1 MVSSQNLEGFFVS
14 AFADQE
20 SRGFTGED
28 QQDQLKTARGDLEE
42 LIEDESVTPIQGF
55 VHESSLFTQGSL
67 HDQSPEMLRVPKQ
80 TQAAMMDPTRGSN

>member
-28 QQDQLKTARGDLEE
+28 QQDQLKTTRSDLEE
-42 LIEDESVTPIQGF
+42 LIEDKSV
-55 VHESSLFTQGSL
+55 VL
-67 HDQSPEMLRVPKQ
+67 HRALQEFPAYLRKGVSKTSHRKCSEFRNRPRRQ
-80 TQAAMMDPTRGSN
+80 